1 MISDF
6 EKLERI
12 QPTVI
17 KRNPNAIFCR
27 RNAGRFHR
35 GRIYIALT
43 NFPIDETNGGKGLQ
57 CWKISDKKGKKKA
70 ERIFAKIATSGRR
83 LLFVGTITKLVRKT

>member
-6 EKLERI
+6 VKRI

-27 RNAGRFHR
+27 RNAKRFHR
-35 GRIYIALT
+35 DRIYIALT
-43 NFPIDETNGGKGLQ
+43 NFPIDETNGERVYNAGKFR
-57 CWKISDKKGKKKA
+57 IKKKRKKNA

-83 LLFVGTITKLVRKT
+83 LLFVGTMTKLVRKT